1 MKVKVIKRFYDKTNN
16 LALCEV
22 NKEIEVTPERAKE
35 LISKGFTNE
44 KCPRCGNNIVVEDI
58 GNSYTVKCS
67 SKECISLEFRGI

>member
-1 MKVKVIKRFYDKTNN
+1 MGINITQR
-16 LALCEV
+16 
-22 NKEIEVTPERAKE
+22 EIELLDKADNDIAT
-35 LISKGFTNE
+35 KGFTNE